1 MGVTQ
6 RGEYLIFD
14 RATRPV
20 IDMSKELPGKRRWK
34 DGLLY
39 VQGTGNNLE
48 VILRK
53 FPQIAE
59 MHLPLIDLYL
69 DAGKQAEQV
78 RGAKKSDIPPGAW
91 QDYPFRTQPMEAQI
105 KAFSLSREKEY
116 FAYFMEMGMGKTK
129 VNIDIGGDLWLKG
142 WIDIMVVLAPNGVH
156 RQWVESEIPRHMSEN
171 VPYRA
176 FAHSSKWR
184 AKDKKAYSE
193 VMAYGDGLRVITI
206 ASESISAG
214 SAADLLVE
222 LVQVFG
228 KRMLL
233 VVDESHQWSNASAK
247 RVKLLLKLVDSIAF
261 KRINTGS
268 PITDGIEKLY
278 AQFAILNSA
287 VLGHK
292 SQTSFNREFC
302 QLEPIYGAPRGAMR
316 VVGYRNLKKLQ
327 ERVEGCTFRATK
339 EEYLDLPEKVYQTV
353 QVPFHPEQKKVYM
366 DLKRS
371 AAAEVNGQEITAPL
385 AISALSKLRQ
395 VTGGSILDNDGNEH
409 EIPCHKIDVLLGLC
423 ESIPRGGIIWVTYV
437 SEAKRVTAAMK
448 KAGYNVGTYI
458 GATSAEERTRITIP
472 GAVDWL
478 VANWSASTGLNL
490 QHWDYNI
497 YYSNTFNAAERWQSE
512 DRTHRVGQ
520 NRSVTYID
528 LVVPGTVDEAVV
540 QALQRKREIADTIWI
555 PEELL
560 QDTLNFDDE

>member
-6 RGEYLIFD
+6 KGDYLVFD

-20 IDMSKELPGKRRWK
+20 IDMSKELPGKRRWR

-48 VILRK
+48 VVLRK

-59 MHLPLIDLYL
+59 VNLPIITSYL
-69 DAGKQAEQV
+69 NAGREAEKT
-78 RGAKKSDIPPGAW
+78 REAKRSELPPGAW
-91 QDYPFRTQPMEAQI
+91 QDYPFKTKPMEAQI
-105 KAFSLSREKEY
+105 KAFGLSRERES

-129 VNIDIGGDLWLKG
+129 VNIDVAGDLWLKG
-142 WIDIMVVLAPNGVH
+142 WIDMMVVLAPNGVH
-156 RQWVESEIPRHMSEN
+156 CQWVESEIPRHMSEK
-171 VPYRA
+171 VPYKA
-176 FAHSSKWR
+176 FAHSSKWLQ
-184 AKDKKAYSE
+184 KDKKAYAE
-193 VMAYGDGLRVITI
+193 VMAYGEGLRVITI

-214 SAADLLVE
+214 SAADLLTE
-222 LVQVFG
+222 LVQIFG

-247 RVKLLLKLVDSIAF
+247 RVKLLLKLAGSIAY

-268 PITDGIEKLY
+268 PITDGIEGLY
-278 AQFAILNSA
+278 SQFAILNPA
-287 VLGHK
+287 ILGHK

-316 VVGYRNLKKLQ
+316 IVGYKNLKKLQ
-327 ERVEGCTFRATK
+327 DRVDGYTFRATK
-339 EEYLDLPEKVYQTV
+339 EEYLDLPEKIYQTV
-353 QVPFHPEQKKVYM
+353 HVPFHPEQKKIYN
-366 DLKRS
+366 DLKNS
-371 AAAEVNGQEITAPL
+371 AAAEINGTEITAPL
-385 AISALSKLRQ
+385 AISVLSKLRQ
-395 VTGGSILDNDGNEH
+395 ITGGSVLDNEGNEH
-409 EIPCHKIDVLLGLC
+409 EIPCNKITTLLGLC
-423 ESIPRGGIIWVTYV
+423 ESIPKGGIVWVTYV
-437 SEAKRVTAAMK
+437 SEARRVTEALK

-458 GATSAEERTRITIP
+458 GATSAAERTLITAP

-490 QHWDYNI
+490 QHWEYNI

-520 NRSVTYID
+520 DRSVTYID

-540 QALQRKREIADTIWI
+540 QALQRKREIADTIWA

-560 QDTLNFDDE
+560 RDTLNFGDE